1 MTAVLLPLRQEMV
14 VMTRRTTHIISGDR
28 QTDMTRRTL
37 LTSSKLSVDVFTSSL
52 TLMTQGVSS

>member
-14 VMTRRTTHIISGDR
+14 VMTRRTTHIIRR
-28 QTDMTRRTL
+28 QTNMTRRTL
-37 LTSSKLSVDVFTSSL
+37 LTSSKLSVDVFTSSM